1 MKKLSL
7 YVFLVLL
14 FFPAKLYAKNFSW
27 KDYTSNVKKMQITSI
42 NMKALLNEMILKI
55 SEDCCEKNFQN
66 KERLLLIKTNMNT
79 CLEEDC
85 HKKSFLFYKKK
96 PQKLLVLEQIEEAKN
111 LLLKNSKLKYEN
123 DVRKKEAKRLEEI
136 ETKRLEEIETKR
148 LEEIEAKRLEEIEVK
163 RFKEIETKRLE
174 EIEAKRFKE
183 IETKRLE
190 EIEAKLEETSIKD
203 QEQTAKDDKKKAYME
218 AKEKEI
224 VERLKKMGITKREK

>member
-1 MKKLSL
+1 MKKISL

-14 FFPAKLYAKNFSW
+14 FFPAKLYAKTFSW
-27 KDYTSNVKKMQITSI
+27 KDYTSNVKKMQITSK
-42 NMKALLNEMILKI
+42 NMQALLNEMILKI

-85 HKKSFLFYKKK
+85 HKKNFLFYKKK

-123 DVRKKEAKRLEEI
+123 EVQKKKA
-136 ETKRLEEIETKR
+136 KR
-148 LEEIEAKRLEEIEVK
+148 LEEIEAKRLEEIE
-163 RFKEIETKRLE
+163 
-174 EIEAKRFKE
+174 A
-183 IETKRLE
+183 KRLE

-203 QEQTAKDDKKKAYME
+203 QEQTANDDKKKAYHE
-218 AKEKEI
+218 A
-224 VERLKKMGITKREK
+224 VERERAEKLKKLGITKRKKNKYIY

>member
-14 FFPAKLYAKNFSW
+14 FFPAKLYAKTFSW
-27 KDYTSNVKKMQITSI
+27 KDYTSNVKKMQIKSK
-42 NMKALLNEMILKI
+42 NMQALLNEMILKI

-85 HKKSFLFYKKK
+85 HKKNFLFYKKK

-123 DVRKKEAKRLEEI
+123 EVQKKKAKRLEEI

-148 LEEIEAKRLEEIEVK
+148 LEEIE
-163 RFKEIETKRLE
+163 TKRL
-174 EIEAKRFKE
+174 
-183 IETKRLE
+183 
-190 EIEAKLEETSIKD
+190 
-203 QEQTAKDDKKKAYME
+203 
-218 AKEKEI
+218 
-224 VERLKKMGITKREK
+224 

>member
-1 MKKLSL
+1 MKKISL

-14 FFPAKLYAKNFSW
+14 FFPAKLYAKTFSW
-27 KDYTSNVKKMQITSI
+27 KDYTSNVKKMQITSK
-42 NMKALLNEMILKI
+42 NMQALLNEMILKI

-85 HKKSFLFYKKK
+85 HKKNFLFYKKK

-123 DVRKKEAKRLEEI
+123 EVQKKKAKRLEEI
-136 ETKRLEEIETKR
+136 EAKR

-163 RFKEIETKRLE
+163 RLE
-174 EIEAKRFKE
+174 EEETSRLKE
-183 IETKRLE
+183 
-190 EIEAKLEETSIKD
+190 EAKLEKTLIKD
-203 QEQTAKDDKKKAYME
+203 QERTAEDDKKKPFHEAME
-218 AKEKEI
+218 RERTEK
-224 VERLKKMGITKREK
+224 LKKIGITKRKNK

>member
-1 MKKLSL
+1 MKKISL

-14 FFPAKLYAKNFSW
+14 FFPAKLYAKTFSW
-27 KDYTSNVKKMQITSI
+27 KDYTSNVKKMQITSK
-42 NMKALLNEMILKI
+42 NMQALLNEMILKI

-85 HKKSFLFYKKK
+85 HKKNFLFYKKK

-123 DVRKKEAKRLEEI
+123 EVQKKKA
-136 ETKRLEEIETKR
+136 KR
-148 LEEIEAKRLEEIEVK
+148 LEEIEAKRLEEIEA
-163 RFKEIETKRLE
+163 KRLE
-174 EIEAKRFKE
+174 EIEA
-183 IETKRLE
+183 KRLE

-203 QEQTAKDDKKKAYME
+203 QEQTAKDDKKKAFHE
-218 AKEKEI
+218 AIERERAEK
-224 VERLKKMGITKREK
+224 LKKLGITKRKNK

>member
-14 FFPAKLYAKNFSW
+14 FFPAKLYAKTFSW
-27 KDYTSNVKKMQITSI
+27 KDYTSNVKKMQTKSK
-42 NMKALLNEMILKI
+42 NMQALLNEMILKI

-85 HKKSFLFYKKK
+85 HKKNFLFYKKK

-123 DVRKKEAKRLEEI
+123 EVQKKK
-136 ETKRLEEIETKR
+136 
-148 LEEIEAKRLEEIEVK
+148 AKRLEEIEVK
-163 RFKEIETKRLE
+163 KLE
-174 EIEAKRFKE
+174 EIEAKRLKE
-183 IETKRLE
+183 IEV
-190 EIEAKLEETSIKD
+190 KLEETSIKD
-203 QEQTAKDDKKKAYME
+203 QEQTAKDDKKKAFHE
-218 AKEKEI
+218 AIEREKAEK
-224 VERLKKMGITKREK
+224 LKKLGITKRKNK

>member
-1 MKKLSL
+1 M
-7 YVFLVLL
+7 FLVLL
-14 FFPAKLYAKNFSW
+14 FFPEKLYAKTFSW
-27 KDYTSNVKKMQITSI
+27 KDYTSNVKKMQITSK
-42 NMKALLNEMILKI
+42 NMQALLNEMILKI

-123 DVRKKEAKRLEEI
+123 EVQKKKA
-136 ETKRLEEIETKR
+136 KR
-148 LEEIEAKRLEEIEVK
+148 LEEIEAKRLEEIE
-163 RFKEIETKRLE
+163 
-174 EIEAKRFKE
+174 A
-183 IETKRLE
+183 KRLE

-203 QEQTAKDDKKKAYME
+203 QEQTAKDDKKKAYYEAME
-218 AKEKEI
+218 RERAEK
-224 VERLKKMGITKREK
+224 LKKLGITKRKKK

>member
-14 FFPAKLYAKNFSW
+14 FFPAKLYAKTFSW
-27 KDYTSNVKKMQITSI
+27 KDYTSNVKKMQITSK
-42 NMKALLNEMILKI
+42 NMQALLNEMILKI

-85 HKKSFLFYKKK
+85 HKKNFLFYKKK

-123 DVRKKEAKRLEEI
+123 EVQKKKA
-136 ETKRLEEIETKR
+136 KR
-148 LEEIEAKRLEEIEVK
+148 LEEIEAKRLEEIE
-163 RFKEIETKRLE
+163 
-174 EIEAKRFKE
+174 A
-183 IETKRLE
+183 KRLE

-203 QEQTAKDDKKKAYME
+203 QEQTAKDDKKKAFHE
-218 AKEKEI
+218 AIEREKAEK
-224 VERLKKMGITKREK
+224 LKKLGITKRKNK

>member
-14 FFPAKLYAKNFSW
+14 FFPAKLYAKTFSW
-27 KDYTSNVKKMQITSI
+27 KDYTSNVKKMQITSK
-42 NMKALLNEMILKI
+42 NMQALLNEMILKI

-85 HKKSFLFYKKK
+85 HKKNFLIYTKK

-123 DVRKKEAKRLEEI
+123 EVQKKKAKRLE
-136 ETKRLEEIETKR
+136 
-148 LEEIEAKRLEEIEVK
+148 EEIEAKRLEEIE
-163 RFKEIETKRLE
+163 
-174 EIEAKRFKE
+174 A
-183 IETKRLE
+183 KRLE

-203 QEQTAKDDKKKAYME
+203 QEQTAKDDKKKAYYEAME
-218 AKEKEI
+218 RERAEK
-224 VERLKKMGITKREK
+224 LKKLGITKRKKK

>member
-1 MKKLSL
+1 MKKISL

-14 FFPAKLYAKNFSW
+14 FFPAKLYAKTFSW
-27 KDYTSNVKKMQITSI
+27 KDYTSNVKKMQITSK
-42 NMKALLNEMILKI
+42 NMQALLNEMILKI

-85 HKKSFLFYKKK
+85 HKKNFLFYKKK

-123 DVRKKEAKRLEEI
+123 EVQKKKA
-136 ETKRLEEIETKR
+136 
-148 LEEIEAKRLEEIEVK
+148 
-163 RFKEIETKRLE
+163 
-174 EIEAKRFKE
+174 
-183 IETKRLE
+183 KRLE

-203 QEQTAKDDKKKAYME
+203 QEQTAKDDKKKAFHKATE
-218 AKEKEI
+218 RERAEKLEK
-224 VERLKKMGITKREK
+224 LGITKRKKNKYIY

>member
-14 FFPAKLYAKNFSW
+14 FFPAKLYAKTFSW
-27 KDYTSNVKKMQITSI
+27 KDYTSNVKKMQITSK
-42 NMKALLNEMILKI
+42 NMQALLNEMILKI

-85 HKKSFLFYKKK
+85 HKKNFLFYKKK

-123 DVRKKEAKRLEEI
+123 EVQKKKA
-136 ETKRLEEIETKR
+136 KR
-148 LEEIEAKRLEEIEVK
+148 LEEIEAKRLEEIE
-163 RFKEIETKRLE
+163 
-174 EIEAKRFKE
+174 A
-183 IETKRLE
+183 KRLE

-203 QEQTAKDDKKKAYME
+203 QEQTAKDDKKKAYYEAME
-218 AKEKEI
+218 RERAEK
-224 VERLKKMGITKREK
+224 LKKLGITKRKKK